1 MESNEVL
8 KSRSKESRVI
18 NINNLTTLEIPNHS
32 TALHIMITDL
42 MGRVF
47 LNEKVQILDFI
58 EISTVVQ
65 TGIYLLTVYDGQFT
79 KTQKVFIQN
88 Y

>member
-1 MESNEVL
+1 
-8 KSRSKESRVI
+8 
-18 NINNLTTLEIPNHS
+18 
-32 TALHIMITDL
+32 MITDL

-65 TGIYLLTVYDGQFT
+65 TGIYLLTAYDGQFT